1 MKDKPVADDGIV
13 PERLTAAAVRSYI
26 DFDGQAA
33 TGSEPSLQARIQ
45 SEGVAG
51 LWGLLQ
57 QQGHAY
63 LGDEVGMGKTR
74 QAMGVIATQFLRNAG
89 SRVVIVCS
97 SKTVQLQW
105 QSEWAQFLGSCY
117 RLLDD
122 RLLASADAARIEDL
136 HLHDNLRSFHEAL
149 RTGEGRIHL
158 LRYSSFSRPLPVDGD
173 SPAQM
178 LSAYAE
184 RVGVAGVAAL
194 TGSER
199 ALVEAHARPT
209 DDWKEVLGHDLGRA
223 YCQRIAALLTEGAH
237 QDEPRSPLDLAVFD
251 EAQYLR
257 HVDNYQNEHIRLIFG
272 RNVEQWLFVSAT
284 PLHASEDD
292 ILSLDTYLCRRPVA
306 AHELPATRVGA
317 CGSCDA
323 VQRCSRAA
331 WHRARGHDVV
341 RLLSGMM
348 IRRTRTHG
356 DAAGKRYGKI
366 EYRDYEEVRHSGA
379 DDPFMALTMA
389 LVQKRLASALA
400 GRNNRFRQGECAS
413 FESLSS
419 SLGRNVSEPEP
430 EFEPGKDHR
439 QRKEADPA
447 PDRNA
452 IDLLNASFGRAMQV
466 SGAGLP
472 HAKLNSVADALF
484 ARSLA
489 DGGVDKTLVFVRRID
504 TVEEL
509 RDLLHLK
516 FQADLD
522 ERIEAWREMLA
533 SPAFADHA
541 SPWGRTFWDQQG
553 DDDEPPA
560 EAVEGDAPPDSG
572 EGAGNTGY
580 RSQASL
586 PYFEALKQRSMVKAQ
601 NGLLVSFRARLL
613 RTDDASSNP
622 LQGFLV
628 KRASGTS
635 PQRQHERWVRLLCAL
650 FGNEEVSRMRDD
662 PAKRWLLADTSGT
675 DDDAYKL
682 ASLQRCLLQSLRQT
696 DILVDLYILHKH
708 AGRTPDGSQSLA
720 DKFLW
725 LLEQGEHGIPGK
737 IASYLANQKEKLR
750 RWIDHFEL
758 IVDKCFRAGEAV
770 GWFGVHE
777 RVARVFDRVAPVV
790 GRSGRLKN
798 EHAVQQFMF
807 PTHPNILVCTDVLK
821 EGVDMHL
828 FCDRVVHYGVA
839 WTSGDLE
846 QRTGR
851 VDRLGSLIGR
861 RIRAH
866 RETDGQPLPRLGVE
880 FPYLDGTLDSYQVR
894 NVIREKIASD
904 LRLDLGKRKDEIRE
918 LDAGRLAGDLST
930 IRKAAA
936 QGNPNRAVFFPDS
949 VDFVRREGGDDAI
962 RLGPGMRYKDT
973 GDAVRPRTAID
984 DRCEET
990 IVPVPGSDMLLVRRS
1005 ASGAHALVRRS
1016 LDPQCGEM
1024 LLTEDFLAPR
1034 GGTQAPPRV
1043 GEVLALDGWHGVPA
1057 LDVPAFAFDP
1067 ECNTTTMRV
1076 ARPLAAA
1083 GSEDPVLVEALGEQ
1097 FWLLRVPVQRVED
1110 CAAGRGGV
1118 EQWMAER
1125 NSGRLLGFLM
1135 EDAGIVW
1142 CTALVLRCGGAEL
1155 QLLEPA
1161 ARRLA
1166 RMAANWRS
1174 PSVASGT
1181 FGYRAWTAFPCVD
1194 AGLAWKENM
1203 KQNDVINCGNVLAGV
1218 QAWFGEAFAAV
1229 LDALQQA
1236 EGAAQPDGLE
1246 VSPLE
1251 LLPGGLLRLRAQG
1264 RERFRLQAFLD
1275 PTGARAGN
1283 GQAGMPC
1290 IWWDY
1295 LASPRS
1301 VGPKPVL
1308 PCLDVDELPLSQ
1320 PAGWDGR
1327 VVNGVGAFTGVD
1339 DSSYRYLAFCHGPA
1353 DWDRARNDLI
1363 QAWAAVHDK
1372 MRHGGN
1378 FQRQWCR
1385 DALCAAV

>member
-1 MKDKPVADDGIV
+1 MKEKSMADDGIV

-26 DFDGQAA
+26 DFDGHAA
-33 TGSEPSLQARIQ
+33 TGLEPSLQARLQ

-51 LWGLLQ
+51 LWGLLR
-57 QQGHAY
+57 QQGYAY

-74 QAMGVIATQFLRNAG
+74 QAMGVIATQFLRNAD

-97 SKTVQLQW
+97 SRTVQLQW

-122 RLLASADAARIEDL
+122 RLLASSDAARIEDL

-173 SPAQM
+173 SPVQM
-178 LSAYAE
+178 LAAYAE
-184 RVGVAGVAAL
+184 RVGAAGTGAL
-194 TGSER
+194 TAAER
-199 ALVEAHARPT
+199 ALAAAHSRPQ
-209 DDWKEVLGHDLGRA
+209 DDWKDVLGHDLGRA
-223 YCQRIAALLTEGAH
+223 YCARIAALLVEGAH
-237 QDEPRSPLDLAVFD
+237 DGEPRRPLDLAVFD

-257 HVDNYQNEHIRLIFG
+257 HVDNYQNEHIRLVFG

-284 PLHASEDD
+284 PLHASEND
-292 ILSLDTYLCRRPVA
+292 ILSLDAYLCRWP
-306 AHELPATRVGA
+306 AHALPTTGVGV

-323 VQRCSRAA
+323 SQRCSRAA
-331 WHRARGHDVV
+331 WHRAQGQDVV
-341 RLLSGMM
+341 SLLSGMM

-356 DAAGKRYGKI
+356 DAHGKRYGKI

-389 LVQKRLASALA
+389 LVQKRLAGALA

-419 SLGRNVSEPEP
+419 SLGRGAGEPVP

-452 IDLLNASFGRAMQV
+452 IDLLNASFHGAMRV
-466 SGAGLP
+466 HGAGLP

-489 DGGVDKTLVFVRRID
+489 DGGIDKTLVFVRRID

-509 RDLLHLK
+509 RDLLHVK

-522 ERIEAWREMLA
+522 ERIEAWRELLA
-533 SPAFADHA
+533 STAFATPP
-541 SPWGRTFWDQQG
+541 SVWGRSFWDQQ
-553 DDDEPPA
+553 DDDR
-560 EAVEGDAPPDSG
+560 EAQVEVGEGDAPADSG
-572 EGAGNTGY
+572 DGPGNTGY
-580 RSQASL
+580 RSQAFL
-586 PYFEALKQRSMVKAQ
+586 PYFEALKQRSMIKAH

-622 LQGFLV
+622 LQGFLL
-628 KRASGTS
+628 KRAPGIS
-635 PQRQHERWVRLLCAL
+635 PARQHERWVRLLRAL
-650 FGNEEVSRMRDD
+650 FGDGQVDTIRTDG
-662 PAKRWLLADTSGT
+662 AKRWLFADTSGT
-675 DDDAYKL
+675 DDEAYKL

-696 DILVDLYILHKH
+696 DMLVDLYILHKH
-708 AGRTPDGSQSLA
+708 AGRIPGMEQSLA

-725 LLEQGEHGIPGK
+725 LLEQDESVLPAK
-737 IASYLANQKEKLR
+737 IARYLANQKEKLR
-750 RWIDHFEL
+750 RWIDHFDL
-758 IVDKCFRAGEAV
+758 IVDKCFRAGDAV
-770 GWFGVHE
+770 SWFGVHE
-777 RVARVFDRVAPVV
+777 RIAHVFDRVAPVV

-807 PTHPNILVCTDVLK
+807 PTYPNVLVCTDVLK

-846 QRTGR
+846 QRIGR

-861 RIRAH
+861 RIHAH
-866 RETDGQPLPRLGVE
+866 KGEETQPLPRLGVE
-880 FPYLDGTLDSYQVR
+880 FPYLDGTLDRYQVR

-918 LDAGRLAGDLST
+918 LDAGRLSGDPSAM
-930 IRKAAA
+930 RKVAA
-936 QGNPNRAVFFPDS
+936 QGGANRSVFFPAS
-949 VDFVRREGGDDAI
+949 VDFVRQERGDDAI
-962 RLGPGMRYKDT
+962 RLGPGMRYKNP
-973 GDAVRPRTAID
+973 GDAVRPRTAVD
-984 DRCEET
+984 DRSEET
-990 IVPVPGSDMLLVRRS
+990 VVPVPGSDMLLVRRS
-1005 ASGAHALVRRS
+1005 ASIAHPLVRRS
-1016 LDPQCGEM
+1016 LDPQARGM
-1024 LLTEDFLAPR
+1024 LLTEDCLVPRGSAQAAPR
-1034 GGTQAPPRV
+1034 V
-1043 GEVLALDGWHGVPA
+1043 DEVLALDGWHGVQGLGAPG
-1057 LDVPAFAFDP
+1057 FAFDAG
-1067 ECNTTTMRV
+1067 CNTSVLRV

-1083 GSEDPVLVEALGEQ
+1083 GEEDPVLLEALGDR
-1097 FWLLRVPVQRVED
+1097 FWLLRAPVQRVED
-1110 CAAGRGGV
+1110 CVTGRGGID
-1118 EQWMAER
+1118 QWMAER
-1125 NSGRLLGFLM
+1125 NSGHLLGYLM
-1135 EDAGIVW
+1135 EDADIVW
-1142 CTALVLRCGGAEL
+1142 CAALVLRCGGDEL
-1155 QLLEPA
+1155 RILEPA

-1166 RMAANWRS
+1166 RSAANWRS
-1174 PSVASGT
+1174 LALVPGT
-1181 FGYRAWTAFPCVD
+1181 FGYRAWTAFPRVD
-1194 AGLAWKENM
+1194 AGLSWKENM
-1203 KQNDVINCGNVLAGV
+1203 KPSDVINCGNVLSGV
-1218 QAWFGEAFAAV
+1218 QAWFGEAFEAV
-1229 LDALQQA
+1229 LDALRQA
-1236 EGAAQPDGLE
+1236 EGASQPDNLE
-1246 VSPLE
+1246 VAPLA
-1251 LLPGGLLRLRAQG
+1251 LLPGGLLRLQADG

-1275 PTGARAGN
+1275 PTGGQAGN

-1290 IWWDY
+1290 IWWTY
-1295 LASPRS
+1295 VASPHS
-1301 VGPKPVL
+1301 QGTKPNLPYVDVG
-1308 PCLDVDELPLSQ
+1308 ELPLAQ
-1320 PAGWDGR
+1320 PAGWDGNI
-1327 VVNGVGAFTGVD
+1327 VNGRGAFTGVD

-1353 DWDRARNDLI
+1353 DWDRARSDLLA
-1363 QAWAAVHDK
+1363 AWGEVHGK